1 MEEKI
6 YEALLEIKKELQAIR
21 SNLESQNAEVDF
33 SIRQE
38 VEALKARISKSSQS

>member
-1 MEEKI
+1 MDEKI

-21 SNLESQNAEVDF
+21 SNLESQNTNVDF

-38 VEALKARISKSSQS
+38 VEALKEQILKSSQS